1 MIAHN
6 DKTMMFKDT
15 SVASME

>member
-1 MIAHN
+1 MIAHT